1 MTDPF
6 TSMLGVPQRLAG
18 IADAFMNLPETEKTS
33 LASRTP
39 QACFDG
45 FQDCINAVCE
55 KTVPR
60 KNFEPHI
67 LPLHQALTSPARLF
81 GHAVWMG
88 TMKGPMLYFVF
99 SNLKDVFCQDPP
111 PAAMAVAAA
120 ATVAVVAPAPKPAA
134 ACVPG
139 TTASVSAWTILGEMA
154 IGGLFLYLF
163 RGKIPQ
169 FSTPSGATAISPYS
183 TYSNSTP
190 GA

>member
-1 MTDPF
+1 MTSGLTDAIGRPN
-6 TSMLGVPQRLAG
+6 RLADV
-18 IADAFMNLPETEKTS
+18 ANTFMNLPEDARNS
-33 LASRTP
+33 LAERTP
-39 QACFDG
+39 KECFG
-45 FQDCINAVCE
+45 SFQDCINAVCE

-60 KNFEPHI
+60 RNFEPHI
-67 LPLHQALTSPARLF
+67 SPLYSALTPHARSF
-81 GHAVWMG
+81 GNALWMG
-88 TMKGPMLYFVF
+88 TMKGPMVYFVV
-99 SNLKDVFCQDPP
+99 SNLRDMFCQEPP
-111 PAAMAVAAA
+111 PAAMTVA

-139 TTASVSAWTILGEMA
+139 ATASVSAWTILGEMA